1 MSVLNLLRALAR
13 RWVVVLIGLALTAV
27 GCLGVLQ
34 TVGTQYQ
41 ASSQVVLL
49 LPPEASGL
57 ATPSNPFLN
66 MQTGQVT
73 LASMLA
79 GNVSTPDVAR
89 TLAGAGHDAEYDVA
103 VLPGAGPIMQVTT
116 TSTDAEAAVAT
127 RDAVMKEI
135 DTQLAQL
142 QKRAEV
148 PPRQLISGD
157 RVAVSAGAEAL
168 GGSRIRA
175 LGAAAAAGLL
185 ATLLLALGVDRL
197 LGSRGGP
204 VLGGAR
210 GARDGKGPSDD
221 DAAADDD
228 EEGKPPRVAP
238 ARLGAAARAR
248 NRGDE
253 PSRRVG

>member
-1 MSVLNLLRALAR
+1 MSVVNLLRALAR

-27 GCLGVLQ
+27 GCFGVLQ

-49 LPPEASGL
+49 LPPEASGP

-66 MQTGQVT
+66 LQAGQVT

-103 VLPGAGPIMQVTT
+103 VLPGAGPIMQITT
-116 TSTDAEAAVAT
+116 TSTDPAAAIST

-157 RVAVSAGAEAL
+157 RVAVSSGAEAL

-175 LGAAAAAGLL
+175 LGAAAAVGLL

-204 VLGGAR
+204 ALGGAR
-210 GARDGKGPSDD
+210 GARRGDGARDD
-221 DAAADDD
+221 DPAVDG
-228 EEGKPPRVAP
+228 EEESPERVAP

>member
-13 RWVVVLIGLALTAV
+13 RWVVVLIGLALTAAACV
-27 GCLGVLQ
+27 GVLQ

-49 LPPEASGL
+49 LPPEASGP

-66 MQTGQVT
+66 LQAGQVT

-116 TSTDAEAAVAT
+116 TSTDPEAAIST

-197 LGSRGGP
+197 LGSRGAP
-204 VLGGAR
+204 AVGGAR
-210 GARDGKGPSDD
+210 GTRRGDGGRG
-221 DAAADDD
+221 D
-228 EEGKPPRVAP
+228 EPAVDGEEESPERVTP
-238 ARLGAAARAR
+238 ARLSAAARAR
-248 NRGDE
+248 DRGDE